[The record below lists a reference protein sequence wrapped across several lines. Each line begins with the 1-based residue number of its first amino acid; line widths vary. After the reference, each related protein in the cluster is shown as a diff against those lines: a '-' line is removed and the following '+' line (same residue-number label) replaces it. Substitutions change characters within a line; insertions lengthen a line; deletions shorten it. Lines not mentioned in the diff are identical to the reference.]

1 MQMPKLS
8 DTMKHGVV
16 AKWLKKEGDKVVSGS
31 PIVEIETDK
40 ATMEFESPSTGILL
54 KIIVKDTESC
64 ELQAPIAVIGK
75 QNESWEDALK
85 NFNVPKKPENAPLK
99 IKEPSSPTASSLK
112 VEVSSQNESQ
122 KIKLSPLARKLAKEK
137 GMDIE
142 KIQGSGPQGRI
153 VLKDILEQET
163 TPSEMILSAVSLSPN
178 KIPLTSMRQAIA
190 RRLTESVVTAPHFY
204 LKIRINMENIL
215 NWRSKNKNVA
225 SLNDI
230 ILFMTSRALTKHKD
244 VNSSWQG
251 DHIMQY
257 TDVNLC
263 IAVALPAG
271 LVTPVL
277 KQAHLKSLSQIAK
290 ESKELILKAQTNKLT
305 SQDHLGGT
313 FTLSNLGMMGIDDFT
328 AIINPPQAAILAIGQ
343 LQPLPFFDGDDVS
356 WKKGI
361 TLTLSCDHRV
371 IDGAI
376 GAQFLQTLK
385 TYFEDPLSALFL

>member
-54 KIIVKDTESC
+54 KIIVNDTESC

-85 NFNVPKKPENAPLK
+85 NFNVPKKTETAPLK
-99 IKEPSSPTASSLK
+99 IKESSPVVSSIK
-112 VEVSSQNESQ
+112 TEVSSSSESQ

-153 VLKDILEQET
+153 VLKDILEQES

-204 LKIRINMENIL
+204 LKVRINMENIL

-257 TDVNLC
+257 SDVNLC

-305 SQDHLGGT
+305 SQDHQGGT

>member
-54 KIIVKDTESC
+54 KIIVNDTESC

-85 NFNVPKKPENAPLK
+85 NFNVPTKTETAPLK
-99 IKEPSSPTASSLK
+99 IKESSPVVSSIK
-112 VEVSSQNESQ
+112 TEVSSSSESQ

-153 VLKDILEQET
+153 VLKDILEQEN
-163 TPSEMILSAVSLSPN
+163 TPSEMILSAISSSPN

-204 LKIRINMENIL
+204 LKVRINMENIL
-215 NWRSKNKNVA
+215 NWRSKNKDVA

-257 TDVNLC
+257 SDVNLC

-277 KQAHLKSLSQIAK
+277 KQAQLKSLSQIAK

-305 SQDHLGGT
+305 SQDHQGGT